1 MPEIG
6 IVGAGTAGLHL
17 ALLLQQRGLQPTLYA
32 ERSADEVRDGRLPN
46 TVAHHHHTR
55 SREQLRQIEAIVD
68 GQARRREVARE
79 LERLFASDVVPV
91 AAVRRA
97 VAVPVVDAELPLSR
111 ARVVVMGDGAR

>member
-1 MPEIG
+1 MDRGKPVGEPSPARRDDDQ
-6 IVGAGTAGLHL
+6 IVTFSQPVEVRGADLADLHVPT
-17 ALLLQQRGLQPTLYA
+17 ALL
-32 ERSADEVRDGRLPN
+32 EVL
-46 TVAHHHHTR
+46 
-55 SREQLRQIEAIVD
+55 EQLRQVEAIVD
-68 GQARRREVARE
+68 GQARRGEVARE